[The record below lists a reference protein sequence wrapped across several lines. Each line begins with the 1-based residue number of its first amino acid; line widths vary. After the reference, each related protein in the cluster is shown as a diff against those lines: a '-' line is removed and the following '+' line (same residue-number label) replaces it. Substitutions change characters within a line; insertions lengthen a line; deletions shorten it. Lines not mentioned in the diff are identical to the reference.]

1 MIEGAAKFV
10 GAKVITAIVGV
21 TSLITLIWFW
31 NLDPAAKDAIWGTLQ
46 HSVTWVGFAAALP
59 WGFFFLPATVLKT
72 ESNLVSGLMLAGYM
86 LVDILVALW
95 LAGWHPGGTL
105 TWAVMILGFL
115 CAGVYN
121 LIVSDY
127 LAGRAEDGA

>member
-1 MIEGAAKFV
+1 MG
-10 GAKVITAIVGV
+10 G
-21 TSLITLIWFW
+21 LLP
-31 NLDPAAKDAIWGTLQ
+31 N
-46 HSVTWVGFAAALP
+46 WVRMTHTRTQLVMSF
-59 WGFFFLPATVLKT
+59 
-72 ESNLVSGLMLAGYM
+72 VSGLMLAGYM

-121 LIVSDY
+121 FIVSDY
-127 LAGRAEDGA
+127 LAGRVEDGA